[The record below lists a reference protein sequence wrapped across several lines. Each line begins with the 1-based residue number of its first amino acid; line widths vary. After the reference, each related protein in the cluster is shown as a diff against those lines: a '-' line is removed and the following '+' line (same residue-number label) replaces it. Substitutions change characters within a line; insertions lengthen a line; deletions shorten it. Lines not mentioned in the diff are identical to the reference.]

1 MSDEGKTAQDFLD
14 ADTQYCQ
21 GPKEWDRLM
30 AMLSQIELTS
40 PGEKRKEMLRIF
52 AEEFS
57 GTILCNWH
65 WNEVQKKLA
74 EVTKI
79 SPVLQ

>member
-1 MSDEGKTAQDFLD
+1 MSDEGKTAQDFLSE
-14 ADTQYCQ
+14 DTQYCM

-30 AMLSQIELTS
+30 GMLLQIELTS

-57 GTILCNWH
+57 GTILCQWH
-65 WNEVQKKLA
+65 WREVQNKLA
-74 EVTKI
+74 EVSRI
-79 SPVLQ
+79 SEVLQ